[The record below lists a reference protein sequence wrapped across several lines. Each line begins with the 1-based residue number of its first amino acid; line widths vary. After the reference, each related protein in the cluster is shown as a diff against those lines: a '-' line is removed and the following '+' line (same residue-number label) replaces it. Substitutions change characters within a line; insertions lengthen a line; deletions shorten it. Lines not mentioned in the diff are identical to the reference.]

1 MLRRLVRPRAR
12 VPRVAAALLAI
23 AAARAASAQEGGRP
37 GPRMLVRADAI
48 AARASAVQ
56 LGVGAG
62 LAAGNY
68 VRVEATVAG
77 GVTHRGGATVGGGRM
92 DLVGRFLVDPFAQT
106 PRGPY
111 AGGGVSVRRDGGD
124 RAHVYLLALFGV
136 EGGRYHGAY
145 PSLELG
151 LGGGVR
157 LGLVLRASPAGRR

>member
-1 MLRRLVRPRAR
+1 VL
-12 VPRVAAALLAI
+12 
-23 AAARAASAQEGGRP
+23 RAAVALVALATLAPAVLAQAGGRP
-37 GPRMLVRADAI
+37 SLRPLARVDAI

-62 LAAGNY
+62 LPVGTY

-77 GVTHRGGATVGGGRM
+77 GVTRRDGATVGGARA

-124 RAHVYLLALFGV
+124 RARVYLLAVFGV
-136 EGGRYHGAY
+136 EGARHHGAY

-157 LGLVLRASPAGRR
+157 LGIVLRASPAGRR